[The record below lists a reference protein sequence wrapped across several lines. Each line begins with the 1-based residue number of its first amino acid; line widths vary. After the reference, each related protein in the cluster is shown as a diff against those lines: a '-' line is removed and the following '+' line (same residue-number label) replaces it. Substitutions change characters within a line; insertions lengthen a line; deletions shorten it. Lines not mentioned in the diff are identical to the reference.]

1 MLGRTCTGSGSPDN
15 RHTQRRAAGRGG
27 YAGRALGAPPHRAR
41 KQCAGAGAG
50 LYARRISL
58 ARSTAV
64 RNMSMTIAAQPTFT
78 EDQVVHLK
86 VPWDVYKTLV
96 ETLGD
101 DSHLRLTYDGE
112 LLEIMSPGT
121 PHDFLASLIGD
132 MIASVRDE
140 WQVEITSYRT
150 ATFEADK
157 SERGFEGDQTY
168 YIGEIKNRIQ
178 DVWHVD
184 IAIDP
189 PPDLVVEVDITHK
202 STDKFPIFAKLGVPE
217 VWHYTP
223 KAFQWH
229 ALEDGAYV
237 PIATSRMIAGLP
249 LIELTKRV
257 EVARPGES
265 LAFFAEWRHWLRDNR
280 HLHEAARV

>member
-1 MLGRTCTGSGSPDN
+1 
-15 RHTQRRAAGRGG
+15 
-27 YAGRALGAPPHRAR
+27 
-41 KQCAGAGAG
+41 
-50 LYARRISL
+50 
-58 ARSTAV
+58 
-64 RNMSMTIAAQPTFT
+64 MTIAAQPTFT

-86 VPWDVYKTLV
+86 VPWDVYETLV

-101 DSHLRLTYDGE
+101 DSHIRLAYDGE

-150 ATFEADK
+150 ATFKSDK
-157 SERGFEGDQTY
+157 SERGFEGDQAY

-178 DVWHVD
+178 DVWRVD
-184 IAIDP
+184 ISIDP
-189 PPDLVVEVDITHK
+189 PPDLVVELDITHK
-202 STDKFPIFAKLGVPE
+202 STDKFPTFAKLGIPE

-229 ALEDGAYV
+229 ALEGGAYV

-257 EVARPGES
+257 EVARPGEN
-265 LAFFAEWRHWLRDNR
+265 LAFFAKWRHWLRDNR